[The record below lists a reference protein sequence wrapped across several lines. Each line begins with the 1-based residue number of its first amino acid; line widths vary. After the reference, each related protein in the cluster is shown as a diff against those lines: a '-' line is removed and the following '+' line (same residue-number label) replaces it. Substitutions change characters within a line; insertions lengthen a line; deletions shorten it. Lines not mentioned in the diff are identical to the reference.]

1 MLWLNHKRYNA
12 AWSWKT
18 PVFGKHSS
26 FLSKNVSKKKKNA
39 RANRGEIT
47 KCVYLQNLCQKMFQ
61 GIDWISL
68 FQNIE
73 NKQALTALFSKY
85 LVPKWLL
92 EVIKISII
100 FTNNKNTFQVAEQS
114 DQILLTCNHE
124 EADTRVVLQAYLT
137 SLQTVLWVQKNNF
150 RRIRS
155 DCVR

>member
-1 MLWLNHKRYNA
+1 MPREAERSQFLENI
-12 AWSWKT
+12 
-18 PVFGKHSS
+18 VHSYRKIC
-26 FLSKNVSKKKKNA
+26 FKKKKNA

-73 NKQALTALFSKY
+73 NKQALTALFSKC

-124 EADTRVVLQAYLT
+124 EADTRFCNLT

>member
-1 MLWLNHKRYNA
+1 
-12 AWSWKT
+12 
-18 PVFGKHSS
+18 
-26 FLSKNVSKKKKNA
+26 
-39 RANRGEIT
+39 
-47 KCVYLQNLCQKMFQ
+47 MFQ